1 MAFSLNRAQLIGNLG
16 ADPDYK
22 TLPSGTPVCKL
33 SIATTDRFKNNEG
46 EWQER
51 TEWHKVTLW
60 RSLADV
66 ANQYLKKGAKVFVEG
81 RISTSSYEK
90 DGITRYFT
98 EISAQSLIMLDSKG
112 SGGSYESGGGSSYNS
127 SSNTQSAEPEE
138 KSWEKDLP
146 KDDENDDDIP
156 F

>member
-16 ADPDYK
+16 ADPDYRA
-22 TLPSGTPVCKL
+22 LPSGTPICKL
-33 SIATTDRFKNNEG
+33 SIATTDKYKNSEG

-60 RSLADV
+60 RNLADI
-66 ANQYLKKGAKVFVEG
+66 ANQYLKKGSKVFVEG

-98 EISAQSLIMLDSKG
+98 EVVAQSLIMLDSKG
-112 SGGSYESGGGSSYNS
+112 SSGGGGGNYEQSSGASYS
-127 SSNTQSAEPEE
+127 QQSEPQE
-138 KSWEKDLP
+138 KPWEKDLP
-146 KDDENDDDIP
+146 KEDENEEDIP